1 MNYLEEVAKR
11 VKNTPQTLWFKE
23 RYTPIIKT
31 WCKLIEDDIIKSC
44 DIHHPLFDMLHT
56 SLYTFRYEGNR
67 YLLSV
72 SIIGQ
77 VVDWYKLE
85 KISPYSTSIRGTMVS
100 SSDDDPNQESIMET
114 LATVLNTKT
123 PSELYNKLE
132 SMASSI

>member
-1 MNYLEEVAKR
+1 MNYLEEVARR

-23 RYTPIIKT
+23 RYTPIIRT
-31 WCKLIEDDIIKSC
+31 WCKLIEDGIIQSN
-44 DIHHPLFDMLHT
+44 DIHHPMFDMLHM

-72 SIIGQ
+72 AIIGK

-85 KISPYSTSIRGTMVS
+85 KISPSSPSLRGTMVS
-100 SSDDDPNQESIMET
+100 SSDDDPNQESIMES
-114 LATVLNTKT
+114 LATMLNAKT

-132 SMASSI
+132 SMS

>member
-31 WCKLIEDDIIKSC
+31 WLKLIEDNIIKC
-44 DIHHPLFDMLHT
+44 RDIHHPMFDMLHV
-56 SLYTFRYEGNR
+56 SLFTFKYDGSR

-72 SIIGQ
+72 SKIGE
-77 VVDWYKLE
+77 VVNWYKLE
-85 KISPYSTSIRGTMVS
+85 KISPSSASLRGTMVS

-114 LATVLNTKT
+114 VATMLSAKT

-132 SMASSI
+132 SMSL

>member
-1 MNYLEEVAKR
+1 MNYLEEVARR

-31 WCKLIEDDIIKSC
+31 WCKLIEDGFIQSS
-44 DIHHPLFDMLHT
+44 DIHHPMFDMLHI

-72 SIIGQ
+72 SIIGGA
-77 VVDWYKLE
+77 VNWYKLE
-85 KISPYSTSIRGTMVS
+85 KISQSSPSLRGEMVS

-114 LATVLNTKT
+114 VASMLGAKT
-123 PSELYNKLE
+123 PYELYNKLE
-132 SMASSI
+132 NMG